1 MSTDPWGNANPIPF
15 VKLGLNWRNESPES
29 KSLAGDGTE
38 IRSRSG
44 WRLWADQGG

>member
-1 MSTDPWGNANPIPF
+1 MSPTHGVTPNAIPF

-38 IRSRSG
+38 IGTWSG
-44 WRLWADQGG
+44 